1 MILTGDRITAAQA
14 HNWGLINKIVPAAE
28 LIPEAMKLAERITA
42 NPPLAVQA
50 SKELALRG
58 LEMPLDEHLRLQA
71 LMSSITRQT
80 EDATE
85 GAKAFAEKRKPNF
98 KGR

>member
-1 MILTGDRITAAQA
+1 M
-14 HNWGLINKIVPAAE
+14 PAAE
-28 LIPEAMKLAERITA
+28 LVPEAMKLAERIVA

-58 LEMPLDEHLRLQA
+58 LELRFDEHLRLQA
-71 LMSSITRQT
+71 MMSSITRQT
-80 EDATE
+80 EDAKE
-85 GAKAFAEKRKPNF
+85 GARAFAEKRKPEF

>member
-1 MILTGDRITAAQA
+1 
-14 HNWGLINKIVPAAE
+14 VPAAE
-28 LIPEAMKLAERITA
+28 LLPDAMKLAGRITA

-58 LEMPLDEHLRLQA
+58 LEMPFDEHTRLQG
-71 LMSSITRQT
+71 LMSNITRQT

-85 GAKAFAEKRKPNF
+85 GAKAFAEKRKPEF
-98 KGR
+98 KGQ